1 MVQAWNG
8 ASWALTGGRGGD
20 YNGREKKGWRGRK
33 DMGITDFKEKASHGD
48 VLMPIQRYRCFV
60 PFSYQDLSLHWHD
73 EAEVA
78 WIADGE
84 IDYDINFET
93 FRVVKGDILLISPAY
108 AAFSACAQ
116 GGGDDFGESGFS
128 SGYAGIS
135 DAGRVY
141 D

>member
-1 MVQAWNG
+1 
-8 ASWALTGGRGGD
+8 
-20 YNGREKKGWRGRK
+20 
-33 DMGITDFKEKASHGD
+33 MGITDFKEKASHGD

-93 FRVVKGDILLISPAY
+93 FRVVKGDILLISPHTLH
-108 AAFSACAQ
+108 SAHALR
-116 GGGDDFGESGFS
+116 GEEM
-128 SGYAGIS
+128 I
-135 DAGRVY
+135 
-141 D
+141 